1 MTRFVRRSPL
11 ASCLIVTVAVVATLF
26 IVGVVI
32 VVALTVGSSSGE
44 RPSVDPSPQEH
55 QSTSPAT
62 GGWTSGG

>member
-32 VVALTVGSSSGE
+32 VVALTVGSSHGE
-44 RPSVDPSPQEH
+44 PPSVDPSPQEN